1 MILYMCDKYIY
12 TYSAQMAWFL
22 NHGPETALKYLANYY
37 QKETFNNQYGQNH
50 NHCFGQLFPK
60 FCQF

>member
-1 MILYMCDKYIY
+1 
-12 TYSAQMAWFL
+12 MAWFL
-22 NHGPETALKYLANYY
+22 NHGPEMALKYLANYY

-50 NHCFGQLFPK
+50 NHCFGQLLPK